1 MAYDELPQIDSPSEH
16 DDEAKNRFTSIFSQK
31 SGFIPREQSP
41 DKGNDYLVELIEERS
56 AKNNHFCVQLKSVE
70 NPAIIEGGTII
81 SFQWL
86 TSRLGYVMRNVP
98 IFGILVIYDVSTE
111 KLYYEYVD
119 VIYQKLLERE
129 TDKWKDQIHVNVHV
143 PIANLLDKKAA
154 TDIHANYLKRFT
166 NLGKMAA
173 EHGESY
179 DLPAVKMGLV
189 NEFDLSNT
197 ADIVNILERLGLN
210 GIEVNDIPLIHD
222 LITRLPNSEIVKHK
236 SLCILA
242 GIAFNEVGKIA
253 DSAFY
258 VQRVQKRFEL
268 NASEKLT
275 LKFLQLKNDYSL
287 GVVEHAEFISES
299 RDLLS
304 QTDDKINQI
313 TLKLNILNF
322 ELMQVKPFTD
332 VPEKLATDIGDLAEL
347 IQELE
352 ENSKKYHLKL
362 WNLENLALFMGTV
375 RVNSFNEM
383 TILERFGRSLT
394 LPERLV
400 MAQRLAAMQN
410 LFTKEL
416 HSVDEFAKSND
427 NKLLQA
433 YAILANTRHKLSFE
447 IDLVSFSK
455 DPGDLAEREKSL
467 AFDMNLTQH
476 GVAVFIDNSL
486 LSPAY
491 TLMCL
496 ASEIHVITT
505 EWFGLKSPI
514 LTDHLEEGLRYLEGE
529 LELSPFDSRAK
540 RLINKKLAEREV
552 KEDPYECHGMRAL
565 SKLDHQQ
572 MENVIGI
579 VLLSGKFPNAKKEHM
594 LNEMESFKLFYQR
607 CTDPDI
613 YPLVS
618 QLPTNFVYS
627 VESRYQLRNMRTGI
641 LSLNSSNMKSLLET
655 WGY

>member
-1 MAYDELPQIDSPSEH
+1 MASEH
-16 DDEAKNRFTSIFSQK
+16 
-31 SGFIPREQSP
+31 G
-41 DKGNDYLVELIEERS
+41 
-56 AKNNHFCVQLKSVE
+56 
-70 NPAIIEGGTII
+70 
-81 SFQWL
+81 
-86 TSRLGYVMRNVP
+86 
-98 IFGILVIYDVSTE
+98 
-111 KLYYEYVD
+111 
-119 VIYQKLLERE
+119 
-129 TDKWKDQIHVNVHV
+129 VN
-143 PIANLLDKKAA
+143 
-154 TDIHANYLKRFT
+154 
-166 NLGKMAA
+166 
-173 EHGESY
+173 Y

-189 NEFDLSNT
+189 SEFNLNNT

-210 GIEVNDIPLIHD
+210 VIEVNDIPLIHD
-222 LITRLPNSEIVKHK
+222 LITKLPNSEIVKHK

-268 NASEKLT
+268 NASEQHT
-275 LKFLQLKNDYSL
+275 LKFIKLKNDYSL
-287 GVVEHAEFISES
+287 GVVGHAEFISES

-304 QTDDKINQI
+304 QTDDKFNQI
-313 TLKLNILNF
+313 TLRLNILNF
-322 ELMQVKPFTD
+322 ELMQIKPFMD
-332 VPEKLATDIGDLAEL
+332 VPEKLASEIGNLAEL
-347 IQELE
+347 IQKLE

-362 WNLENLALFMGTV
+362 WNLENLALFMSTV

-400 MAQRLAAMQN
+400 MAQRLAAMQS

-433 YAILANTRHKLSFE
+433 YAILAHARHKLSFE
-447 IDLVSFSK
+447 IDLISFSK
-455 DPGDLAEREKSL
+455 DPGDLEEREKLL

-476 GVAVFIDNSL
+476 GVAVFIDNNL
-486 LSPAY
+486 LSSAY

-514 LTDHLEEGLRYLEGE
+514 LTDHLKEGLRYLEGE
-529 LELSPFDSRAK
+529 LELSPFISRAE
-540 RLINKKLAEREV
+540 RLIKKKLAECDV
-552 KEDPYECHGMRAL
+552 KEDLYGCHGMRAL
-565 SKLDHQQ
+565 SKLDRQQ
-572 MENVIGI
+572 MENVIRI
-579 VLLSGKFPNAKKEHM
+579 VLFSGKFPNGKKEHM

-618 QLPTNFVYS
+618 QLPINLIYA

-641 LSLNSSNMKSLLET
+641 QSLNSNDMDALLNT
-655 WGY
+655 WRF